1 MNECEFQKCPHWNCA
16 ESLASLPMILAWGK
30 YFTQKIHTIKCIK
43 TGDKL
48 SLYPTKSICKLQKYY
63 LYYITFI
70 YLWAS
75 ENILF
80 LEKSFFFSLRSSIF
94 VCTIW
99 TLHFISLKCA
109 IVHYKCFT
117 NISTKRTY
125 TTYHLLGKIAEYFEI
140 GSLFRGILV
149 DFFQWCFFMRLGNSI
164 SYYLFEKFVYFIY
177 LSLNWYIYLRFVRF
191 YLALFH
197 I

>member
-1 MNECEFQKCPHWNCA
+1 MSALKLCRKSC
-16 ESLASLPMILAWGK
+16 I
-30 YFTQKIHTIKCIK
+30 FTNDTSHEANTSHKIHTINCIK

-70 YLWAS
+70 CLWACR
-75 ENILF
+75 NILF
-80 LEKSFFFSLRSSIF
+80 FEKKKFRWDRVFLF
-94 VCTIW
+94 VRNMDAPFYFT
-99 TLHFISLKCA
+99 FILKCA

-117 NISTKRTY
+117 NISTKHTY
-125 TTYHLLGKIAEYFEI
+125 STYHLLGKIAEYFEI

-149 DFFQWCFFMRLGNSI
+149 DFFRWCFFMRLSKSI

>member
-1 MNECEFQKCPHWNCA
+1 
-16 ESLASLPMILAWGK
+16 MIIHSYTALWTSVNFKNVRTEIVPKILHLYQWYFAWGK
-30 YFTQKIHTIKCIK
+30 HFTHKIHTINCIK

-70 YLWAS
+70 CLWACR
-75 ENILF
+75 NILF
-80 LEKSFFFSLRSSIF
+80 FEEKKFRWDRVFLF
-94 VCTIW
+94 VRNMDAPFYFT
-99 TLHFISLKCA
+99 FILKCA

-149 DFFQWCFFMRLGNSI
+149 DFFRWCFFYAFR
-164 SYYLFEKFVYFIY
+164 
-177 LSLNWYIYLRFVRF
+177 
-191 YLALFH
+191 
-197 I
+197 

>member
-1 MNECEFQKCPHWNCA
+1 MNECEFQKCPHRNCA
-16 ESLASLPMILAWGK
+16 ESLASSPMILAWGK
-30 YFTQKIHTIKCIK
+30 YFTHKIHTIKCIK

-80 LEKSFFFSLRSSIF
+80 LEKYFFSVEIKYFRLYNMDAPFSF
-94 VCTIW
+94 TF
-99 TLHFISLKCA
+99 TLKCA

-125 TTYHLLGKIAEYFEI
+125 ITYHLLGKIAEYFEI

-149 DFFQWCFFMRLGNSI
+149 DFFQWCFLC
-164 SYYLFEKFVYFIY
+164 V
-177 LSLNWYIYLRFVRF
+177 
-191 YLALFH
+191 
-197 I
+197 

>member
-1 MNECEFQKCPHWNCA
+1 MSALKLCRKSCIFIKF
-16 ESLASLPMILAWGK
+16 AWGK
-30 YFTQKIHTIKCIK
+30 YFTHKIHTINCIK

-70 YLWAS
+70 CLWTS
-75 ENILF
+75 KNIFF
-80 LEKSFFFSLRSSIF
+80 LKFFFSVEIKYFRLY
-94 VCTIW
+94 IW
-99 TLHFISLKCA
+99 TLHFISLLYSNVLLC
-109 IVHYKCFT
+109 IT
-117 NISTKRTY
+117 NASLIFQQRTY
-125 TTYHLLGKIAEYFEI
+125 TTYHLLGKVAEYFEI
-140 GSLFRGILV
+140 GFLFLEILV
-149 DFFQWCFFMRLGNSI
+149 DFFQWCFFIRLGNSI